1 MTTSLVSA
9 TRISTPTRGG
19 GLRYIPTVAFGT
31 DLVVITLSVFAA
43 ILGRS
48 TIPFPMSEQELQIG
62 DSLSVAGPLMI
73 MGWVAAIFALGGYRP
88 KVFGA
93 GLDEYKSI
101 VNGSLLTAAAVGIS
115 CYLVQFELSRGF
127 FVLAFAIGIPML
139 VLGRFLLR
147 RSVHRARAHGALQH
161 RVVIAGSEG
170 HVDEIA
176 SVLRR
181 ETWLGY
187 HVVGAL
193 TPDPQ
198 GRSTTH
204 SGIPLLGSSNAIAA
218 TAIDAEADIV
228 FLAGAPWSSA
238 TDMRRLAWDLEHEDV
253 PGGHRPERDRRLQR
267 ADQRPP
273 GRRAAPD
280 PPGEAALRGRR
291 TPRQAHLR
299 HRRVARACCSLFAPV
314 FLFAALRIW
323 AHDRGP
329 VFFGQSRVG
338 RDNDAF
344 RCWKF
349 RTMVTNAEELLAD
362 LHKQHGYEGGLF
374 KIEDDPRI
382 TAPGKWM
389 RRFSL
394 DELPQLFNVLRGDM
408 SLVGPRP
415 PLHHEVAK
423 YDDDV
428 RPPAARPS
436 RHDRAVAGLRPLRPL
451 LVRSDPARP
460 LLRRQLVDVPGPHDP
475 GPHLQRRL
483 RLPRRLLTQL
493 PCPPSRAL
501 EQRLASFSRGL
512 LHFDRPRVGTMT
524 AAV

>member
-1 MTTSLVSA
+1 
-9 TRISTPTRGG
+9 
-19 GLRYIPTVAFGT
+19 
-31 DLVVITLSVFAA
+31 
-43 ILGRS
+43 
-48 TIPFPMSEQELQIG
+48 MSGQELQVG

-88 KVFGA
+88 QVFGA

-101 VNGSLLTAAAVGIS
+101 VNGSLFTAAAVGIS

-228 FLAGAPWSSA
+228 FLAGGALDSA

-253 PGGHRPERDRRLQR
+253 QVVIAPSVTDVSSERISVRPVGGLPLIHLEKPRSE
-267 ADQRPP
+267 AAV
-273 GRRAAPD
+273 RRAK
-280 PPGEAALRGRR
+280 R
-291 TPRQAHLR
+291 TFDIVGSL
-299 HRRVARACCSLFAPV
+299 SLLLLFAPV

-338 RDNDAF
+338 RDNRTF

-362 LHKQHGYEGGLF
+362 LHEQHGYEGGLF

-415 PLHHEVAK
+415 PLHHEVAQ
-423 YDDDV
+423 YDDDM
-428 RPPAARPS
+428 A
-436 RHDRAVAGLRPLRPL
+436 
-451 LVRSDPARP
+451 
-460 LLRRQLVDVPGPHDP
+460 
-475 GPHLQRRL
+475 RRL
-483 RLPRRLLTQL
+483 RVRPGMTGLWQVSGRSDLSWSEAIRLDLYYVDNWSMFQDLTI
-493 PCPPSRAL
+493 
-501 EQRLASFSRGL
+501 LARTFS
-512 LHFDRPRVGTMT
+512 
-524 AAV
+524 AVFGSHGAY